1 MNSLLLPFSC
11 GPNTIWFPHDF
22 SGTPQKEEKIA
33 QLCVQATCSVV
44 IGQGFKFGHAL
55 QTAIYCVAID
65 SGFLLWLNGLR
76 DLFCVYIEPE
86 VLGPVQ
92 GSRSRVGRLR
102 VALLYRRLSVNA
114 NALRS
119 KDTYFITINECFS
132 YAI

>member
-55 QTAIYCVAID
+55 QDKMTNFDTKFVNFLFISKYMTDCAAGVSVAAIFI
-65 SGFLLWLNGLR
+65 SRRRKHN
-76 DLFCVYIEPE
+76 E
-86 VLGPVQ
+86 VL
-92 GSRSRVGRLR
+92 SE
-102 VALLYRRLSVNA
+102 
-114 NALRS
+114 
-119 KDTYFITINECFS
+119 K
-132 YAI
+132 

>member
-55 QTAIYCVAID
+55 HKKNHTEKCG
-65 SGFLLWLNGLR
+65 SFLY
-76 DLFCVYIEPE
+76 V
-86 VLGPVQ
+86 
-92 GSRSRVGRLR
+92 VG
-102 VALLYRRLSVNA
+102 Y
-114 NALRS
+114 
-119 KDTYFITINECFS
+119 
-132 YAI
+132 

>member
-55 QTAIYCVAID
+55 HRQGPETAMV
-65 SGFLLWLNGLR
+65 SG
-76 DLFCVYIEPE
+76 LFP
-86 VLGPVQ
+86 LFAM
-92 GSRSRVGRLR
+92 GSAVFMGAKLFR
-102 VALLYRRLSVNA
+102 
-114 NALRS
+114 
-119 KDTYFITINECFS
+119 
-132 YAI
+132 